1 MSEGDGESAERTLQ
15 GLVLGVLGVVVVGS
29 AVDLWLDGLENWR
42 SAHMLVEVTLMVVST
57 SVGIM
62 LWRAWRRT
70 SVQLA
75 STKRSLA
82 AEQVERAQWRKRAEG
97 ALTGMGQAINEQFDR
112 WELTPSERQVALLLL
127 KGHGHKQIAG
137 QTNRSERT
145 VRQHAVVVYSK
156 SGQAGR
162 AELAAFFL
170 EGIPDP
176 AANALQ

>member
-1 MSEGDGESAERTLQ
+1 MSDVDVGPDERTLQ

-29 AVDLWLDGLENWR
+29 AVDLWLDGPENWR
-42 SAHMLVEVTLMVVST
+42 STHMMMELTLMLVST
-57 SVGIM
+57 SVGIV

-75 STKRSLA
+75 STQRSLA
-82 AEQVERAQWRKRAEG
+82 TEQAEREQWRQRAEG
-97 ALTGMGQAINEQFDR
+97 ALSGMAQAINEQFDR
-112 WELTPSERQVALLLL
+112 WALTPSERQVALLLL

-145 VRQHAVVVYSK
+145 VRQHAVAVYSK

-162 AELAAFFL
+162 AELAGFFL

-176 AANALQ
+176 AANAVQ